1 MNVDF
6 VPYQE
11 ALELKEL
18 GFDEPC
24 FGRFYSKP
32 KCKMFSV
39 DEKGRH
45 YQIKNTPKKLYTVGE
60 YFVLNDDNAIT
71 APTFSQAFRWFR
83 EKYQLQGYIYS
94 TTVRGTKDS
103 DMKFSDYCW
112 HINGIDM
119 PFLSTDARD
128 MEKVTYEEAELA
140 CLRKLIEIIKS
151 QKE

>member
-1 MNVDF
+1 MNKEF
-6 VPYQE
+6 IPYKQAI
-11 ALELKEL
+11 ALKKL

-24 FGRFYSKP
+24 FGRFYTKP

-83 EKYQLQGYIYS
+83 DKKLSDGSVCRHGEADGGYSYRWDILHEYG
-94 TTVRGTKDS
+94 VYEERHFKLGYK
-103 DMKFSDYCW
+103 
-112 HINGIDM
+112 
-119 PFLSTDARD
+119 
-128 MEKVTYEEAELA
+128 TYEEAEFA
-140 CLRKLIEIIKS
+140 CLKELIKINNK
-151 QKE
+151 